1 MSRAAGIVGRDRH
14 LWLALSASSLAL
26 AALVGLL
33 WPELRVSWILLLVL
47 AGILFL
53 LWAATGGFRSIREI
67 GLRRALIGGNVATMS
82 AILIAL
88 AVLANIVA
96 SLAPWRADVTASG
109 QYTLSPTTLE
119 VLGQIDGPVEAVALF
134 PDTAAFRA
142 QRDAARR
149 LLDLYARRNAALTV
163 RFVDP
168 ELNPG
173 AARSLGVT
181 RSGVTVFR
189 QGERS
194 VETMAIG
201 ERAYTEALM
210 QAVGLAAR
218 TICVMTDLGGP
229 DIGDNGPGGLSRA
242 VDGLRRA
249 LFDLR
254 PVTTAMPALD
264 GCSAVMLAGARRPPD
279 ATRLAALA
287 AFRDGGGGLL
297 LLADPQSPDPVRHL
311 AEPLGLTVG
320 AAQVADRSVHVGDD
334 PLTPAVLADRYPP
347 SEVGRGLET
356 TYFPGAAP
364 VELAGDGTGVWPEQP
379 VVDADGVAAPVAVT
393 TGTGVLIQPGGGTL
407 QGRFALAAM
416 ALRRLNGAE
425 GRAVV
430 IGDSDFATNAH
441 IYSGGNGQLLVNA
454 ARWLTGSKP
463 LTGIRARPYAFRRL
477 VLDDGQATALR
488 LTSLAVLPGLALLMA
503 LFLWWRRR

>member
-1 MSRAAGIVGRDRH
+1 MSSSERISGRDRH

-33 WPELRVSWILLLVL
+33 WPELRISWILLLLL
-47 AGILFL
+47 AALL
-53 LWAATGGFRSIREI
+53 SALWAAAGGIRSIRDI

-88 AVLANIVA
+88 AVFANVVV
-96 SLAPWRADVTASG
+96 SLAPWRADVTASS

-119 VLGQIDGPVEAVALF
+119 ALARIDKPVEAVALF

-142 QRDAARR
+142 QREAARR
-149 LLDLYARRNAALTV
+149 LLDLYARESAALTI

-173 AARSLGVT
+173 AARTLGVT
-181 RSGVTVFR
+181 GSGVTVFR

-194 VETMAIG
+194 VETAAIG
-201 ERAYTEALM
+201 ERAFTEGLM
-210 QAVGLAAR
+210 QVAGIAAR

-229 DIGDNGPGGLSRA
+229 ETGDTGPAGLSRA
-242 VDGLRRA
+242 ADGLQRA
-249 LFDLR
+249 LFALR
-254 PVTTAMPALD
+254 PVSAAAPDLD
-264 GCSAVMLAGARRPPD
+264 GCTAVMIAGPRRPIDGP
-279 ATRLAALA
+279 RLAALEA
-287 AFRDGGGGLL
+287 WRDGGGGLL
-297 LLADPQSPDPVRHL
+297 LLADPQSPAFIRSL

-320 AAQVADRSVHVGDD
+320 EAQVADRSVHVGDD
-334 PLTPAVLADRYPP
+334 PLTPAVLTDRYPP

-364 VELAGDGTGVWPEQP
+364 VELVRDDATEWPGAP
-379 VVDADGVAAPVAVT
+379 AVDANGVAAPVAVT
-393 TGTGVLIQPGGGTL
+393 TEAGVLIQPGGNR
-407 QGRFALAAM
+407 QPGRYALAAI
-416 ALRRLNGAE
+416 ALRRLGE
-425 GRAVV
+425 TESRAVV

-441 IYSGGNGQLLVNA
+441 IYSGGNGQLLINA
-454 ARWLTGSKP
+454 ARWLTGAKP
-463 LTGIRARPYAFRRL
+463 LTDIRARPYAFRRL
-477 VLDDGQATALR
+477 VLDESQTSALR